1 MFNFAPGFGKV
12 RENVWS
18 AMIQS
23 GMGITKETMSRR
35 LAADARSTQSKS
47 TAKN

>member
-18 AMIQS
+18 AMIQN
-23 GMGITKETMSRR
+23 GVEITKGTMSGR
-35 LAADARSTQSKS
+35 LAADARST
-47 TAKN
+47 